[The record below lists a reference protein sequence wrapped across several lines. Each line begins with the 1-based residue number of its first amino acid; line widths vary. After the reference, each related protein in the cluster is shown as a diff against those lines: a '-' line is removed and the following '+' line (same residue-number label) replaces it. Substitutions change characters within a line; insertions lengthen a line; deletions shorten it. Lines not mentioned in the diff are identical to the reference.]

1 MGISLRNTPIKRKL
15 TLFILLTTSFALI
28 FMGSALITYEVVT
41 FRRTLAANMSVLAQ
55 IVGSNTT
62 AALAFDDPK
71 NAREILGAL
80 SAERQITA
88 AAIYDDT
95 GNIFA
100 RFPDTD
106 VSEVATTIP
115 ERPGHDGYRFHR
127 GALDMFQSIS
137 QQEGGRLGTIFLRAD
152 LSAMYA
158 RIGVYAGLLL
168 LVGVCSFLGTLML
181 ASTLQRGVSGP
192 ILDLANV
199 AQAVSERQDYSVRG
213 TKYGDDELGK
223 LTDAFN
229 QMLERIGQTT
239 EDLSAAKETAEA
251 ANKAKD
257 DFLAVLSHE
266 LRTPLTPVLTTL
278 AMMRDEEDHSPETLQ
293 DIEVIRRN
301 VEVEARLIDDLLDL
315 TGIMR
320 GKLELRRQAVD
331 IGLLIEHAM
340 QNYCFQT
347 AAEKNL
353 RVSMNI
359 TATERYVFADSA
371 RITQVLWNLLQNSC
385 KFTPAG
391 GAIDIRVSNQVSRHN
406 RADLVVEI
414 GDTGIGISSE
424 AMPRIFDAFE
434 QGERTRGR
442 VFGGLGLGL
451 AISRAITELH
461 GGTITATSQ
470 GQDKGTTM
478 TIRLPT
484 TAAPAGPPIDG
495 LRRSLRGKTKSLR
508 VLLVEDHPD
517 TAEQLTRLLIRA
529 GHQVSCAAT
538 VKEALERGRT
548 GEFDILISDLGL
560 PDGSGYDL
568 MRDFAQPQHIPGI
581 ALSGFGMKEDVENSM
596 AAGFSRHFT
605 KPVDWQE
612 LQIEILKV
620 AHVKP

>member
-1 MGISLRNTPIKRKL
+1 MRLSLRNTPIKRKL

-55 IVGSNTT
+55 IIGSNTT
-62 AALAFDDPK
+62 AALAFEDPK
-71 NAREILGAL
+71 NAREILSAL
-80 SAERQITA
+80 AAERQITA

-100 RFPDTD
+100 RFPDSGASPD
-106 VSEVATTIP
+106 IP
-115 ERPGHDGYRFHR
+115 ETAGRDGYRFQ
-127 GALDMFQSIS
+127 GGSLDMFQPIS

-152 LSAMYA
+152 LSAMYS

-168 LVGVCSFLGTLML
+168 LVGVCSFLGALML

-192 ILDLANV
+192 ILELAKV

-229 QMLERIGQTT
+229 QMLVRIGQTT
-239 EDLSAAKETAEA
+239 DDLSAAKETAEA

-278 AMMRDEEDHSPETLQ
+278 AMMRDDDTNSPETLH
-293 DIEVIRRN
+293 DLEVIRRN

-320 GKLELRRQAVD
+320 GKLQLRREPVD
-331 IGLLIEHAM
+331 VATILEHAM
-340 QNYCFQT
+340 QNYCFRT

-353 RVSMNI
+353 RVSI
-359 TATERYVFADSA
+359 KVTATERYVSADSA
-371 RITQVLWNLLQNSC
+371 RITQVFWNLLQNAC

-391 GAIDIRVSNQVSRHN
+391 GAIDIRVSNQVSQHN

-414 GDTGIGISSE
+414 SDTGIGISPD

-461 GGTITATSQ
+461 GGTITATSG
-470 GQDKGTTM
+470 GQDMGTTM

-484 TAAPAGPPIDG
+484 TAAPVIRPIDG
-495 LRRSLRGKTKSLR
+495 QPRLPLQRAGRRSLR

-517 TAEQLTRLLIRA
+517 TAEQLTRLLKRS
-529 GHQVSCAAT
+529 GHHVSCAT
-538 VKEALERGRT
+538 SVKEALERGRD
-548 GEFDILISDLGL
+548 GGFDILISDLGL

-568 MRDFAQPQHIPGI
+568 MRELAQPQHIPGI
-581 ALSGFGMKEDVENSM
+581 ALSGFGMKEDVENSI

-612 LQIEILKV
+612 LQTEILRV
-620 AHVKP
+620 VHVKP